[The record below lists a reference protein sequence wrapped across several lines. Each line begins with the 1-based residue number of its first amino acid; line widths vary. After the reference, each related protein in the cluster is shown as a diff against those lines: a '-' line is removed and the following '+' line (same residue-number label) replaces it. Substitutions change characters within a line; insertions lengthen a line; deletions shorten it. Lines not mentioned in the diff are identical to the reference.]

1 MNTNLNKPPLHK
13 NILDLDGD
21 LMLEQLGKQIR
32 ELRKRK
38 GTSLNEFAKELDISS
53 GYLSN
58 LETGKSDTIKLSVL
72 EKLQKELNLLPLSST
87 SYLSPRLQQLEQK
100 LINLENKDPRAAG
113 YLLKNLEDG
122 IEWFNSDKQ

>member
-1 MNTNLNKPPLHK
+1 M
-13 NILDLDGD
+13 LD
-21 LMLEQLGKQIR
+21 QLGKQIR
-32 ELRKRK
+32 ELRTKK

-72 EKLQKELNLLPLSST
+72 EKLQSELHLLPLNST

-100 LINLENKDPRAAG
+100 LIDLEVQDPKAAE

-122 IEWFNSDKQ
+122 IEWFSKK